1 MRLYEGD
8 YATFRPGAAQREGKG
23 HGSTHVSD
31 RIRGAAAPAARARF
45 AGGNATADRAHAA
58 GTPHAGGADPCADAR
73 TEPHQYGLGRK
84 NRPGVERRGETGN
97 AGEAGETGAARGFL
111 PVAADQRTSAR
122 QCENVEQAGAASL
135 WRHPRKRGAASECG
149 FRHADLAEQGPQ
161 PAVVVSRRVQSQY
174 ADAVA
179 AAVARPALTTGG
191 RPTGKGVPEPHKK
204 TESCE
209 VAGGFLARR
218 RR

>member
-1 MRLYEGD
+1 MRLYEGNH
-8 YATFRPGAAQREGKG
+8 ATFRPGAAQREGNR
-23 HGSTHVSD
+23 HGATHVSD

-45 AGGNATADRAHAA
+45 ARGDATADRAHAA
-58 GTPHAGGADPCADAR
+58 GTPHAGRADPCADAR

-84 NRPGVERRGETGN
+84 NRLGAERRGETGN

-122 QCENVEQAGAASL
+122 QCENVEQAGAAS
-135 WRHPRKRGAASECG
+135 ECG

-179 AAVARPALTTGG
+179 AAVARPA
-191 RPTGKGVPEPHKK
+191 
-204 TESCE
+204 
-209 VAGGFLARR
+209 
-218 RR
+218 